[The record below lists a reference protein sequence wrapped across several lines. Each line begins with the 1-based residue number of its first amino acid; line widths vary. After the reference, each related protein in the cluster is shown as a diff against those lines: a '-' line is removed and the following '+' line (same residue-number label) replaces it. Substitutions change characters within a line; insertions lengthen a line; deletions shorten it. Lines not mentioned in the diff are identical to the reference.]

1 MVNTLLSLLQ
11 STIKP
16 EQARLLA
23 LFLFF
28 LPIFFFAYWAVK
40 RGARFSLRPIA
51 AYSALKGLLARAA
64 ETGQPVHLSLG
75 VAGIGDQATADT
87 TAGLNIL
94 EYLAERA
101 AISAS
106 PPIVTIANPTALPVA
121 QDLLRR
127 AYRHQGY
134 SEEYDPARVRFIA
147 PADPTLQS
155 SALPAPSIYA
165 NTPHD
170 AFAYAAGTMQV
181 LSKQKLTANVM
192 VGQFGDEFLLLGET
206 GARQDLTQIGGTSAV
221 SALPFVYATMSHP
234 LIGEEIYAGGAY
246 LSDKPAHLSSLLAQ
260 DVLRWVLVAGVAG
273 AILLRTAGWI

>member
-1 MVNTLLSLLQ
+1 MVNALLSLLQ

-28 LPIFFFAYWAVK
+28 LPVFFFAYWAVK

-64 ETGQPVHLSLG
+64 ETGQPIHLSLG

-134 SEEYDPARVRFIA
+134 PEEYDPARVRFVA

-170 AFAYAAGTMQV
+170 AFAYAAGTMQL
-181 LSKQKLTANVM
+181 LSKQKLIANVM

-260 DVLRWVLVAGVAG
+260 DILRWVLVAGVAA